1 MKATDYNK
9 YPEWMKKPFNQMV
22 VYTFHDIKRDP
33 DNPGKYIIPNIYR
46 FKCID
51 QIVVTD
57 EDGTNARPIHIAYV
71 NGSNPDGSIV
81 VGDDLY
87 FSAENF
93 GRIVLN
99 PKKASDHAKFMF
111 MEYSNQNGSNPNRDE
126 STPVIWTKQDLVVK
140 AKVSRTDRKKRKEA
154 LLEAVQLSPYMV
166 GVLID
171 VLGSISD
178 KQKSEE
184 EQRDIIEDIAEND
197 PKTFLAAV
205 KSSLTEIISTTKKAK
220 DLGII
225 KNDFKKQAFISQ
237 PDDEVIWS
245 TKGIDKKKTYELFAK
260 FLQDNP
266 KVLKT
271 IESKV
276 LLEEELV

>member
-9 YPEWMKKPFNQMV
+9 YPEWMKKPFNKTV
-22 VYTFHDIKRDP
+22 IYTFHDIKSDP

-57 EDGTNARPIHIAYV
+57 EDGTNARPIHIAYT

-87 FSAENF
+87 FSAEGF

-126 STPVIWTKQDLVVK
+126 STPIVWTKQDLVVK
-140 AKVSRTDRKKRKEA
+140 AKTSRTDRKKRKEA

-166 GVLID
+166 GVLIN
-171 VLGSISD
+171 VLGSSSD
-178 KQKSEE
+178 SDKSEE

-205 KSSLTEIISTTKKAK
+205 KSTLSEIISTTKKAK

-245 TKGIDKKKTYELFAK
+245 TKGIDKKKTYELFARY
-260 FLQDNP
+260 LQENP

>member
-9 YPEWMKKPFNQMV
+9 YPEWMKKPFNQTV
-22 VYTFHDIKRDP
+22 IYTFHDIKKDP

-57 EDGTNARPIHIAYV
+57 EDGTNARPIHIAYT

-81 VGDDLY
+81 IGDDLY
-87 FSAENF
+87 FSADNF

-126 STPVIWTKQDLVVK
+126 STPIIWTKQDLVVK
-140 AKVSRTDRKKRKEA
+140 AKTSRTDRKKRKEA

-184 EQRDIIEDIAEND
+184 EQRDLIEDIAENS
-197 PKTFLAAV
+197 PTTFLAAV

-260 FLQDNP
+260 FLQENP

>member
-9 YPEWMKKPFNQMV
+9 YPEWMKKPFNQTV
-22 VYTFHDIKRDP
+22 IYTFHDIKKDP

-57 EDGTNARPIHIAYV
+57 EDGTNARPIHIAYT

-87 FSAENF
+87 FSADNF

-126 STPVIWTKQDLVVK
+126 STPIIWTKQDLVVK
-140 AKVSRTDRKKRKEA
+140 AKTSRTDRKKRKEA

-184 EQRDIIEDIAEND
+184 EQRDLIEDIAENS
-197 PKTFLAAV
+197 PTTFLAAV

-260 FLQDNP
+260 FLQENP